1 MRIRWF
7 VALVL
12 LTVCAILMAP
22 VATVMAS
29 GPETT
34 ASQEKPFEGIEVN
47 ILTFTGPQIAEPL
60 QRRGPDF
67 TALTGAK
74 LTSLWCPSATCIRR
88 S

>member
-1 MRIRWF
+1 MRIQWF

-12 LTVCAILMAP
+12 LTIGVILAAPIAP
-22 VATVMAS
+22 VLAS

-34 ASQEKPFEGIEVN
+34 VSQEKPFEGVEVN
-47 ILTFTGPQIAEPL
+47 VLTFTGPQIAEPL

-74 LTSLWCPSATCIRR
+74 INVIVVPFSDLYQK
-88 S
+88 